1 VGDSNADEFVLID
14 AGMPMSAEA
23 ILKAIEE
30 RFGANSRPKAIILTH
45 AHFDHV
51 GAIIE
56 LVERWDVPVYAHELE
71 LLYLTGKE
79 SYPTPDGSVEGGLV
93 AKMSPMFPVEPIRLG
108 SHVQAL
114 PADGSI
120 PHLPEFTW
128 IHTPGHSP
136 GHVSFFREIDRA
148 LIVGDAFVTVKQ
160 DSL

>member
-1 VGDSNADEFVLID
+1 MLSENIGYGSDYKYLPATSVFSGSGIEVLPDLYHYTIQIANIHMVGDSNADEFVLID

-71 LLYLTGKE
+71 LPYLTGKE

-93 AKMSPMFPVEPIRLG
+93 
-108 SHVQAL
+108 
-114 PADGSI
+114 
-120 PHLPEFTW
+120 
-128 IHTPGHSP
+128 
-136 GHVSFFREIDRA
+136 
-148 LIVGDAFVTVKQ
+148 
-160 DSL
+160 